1 MLDLKPYSADED
13 ENWWIN
19 SEKNVLIRIGHSS
32 IYRAWGV
39 GNIAS
44 KYETEDILT
53 LGNIY
58 VKEDC
63 RGRGLF
69 KKYMEELLLYASMR
83 NKALILFP
91 TPYEFD
97 KCPFK
102 YGKKARVV
110 EDKTVAKKERLI
122 SWYRE
127 FGLDPVKTAYY
138 GDKPIVGDVV
148 NTMISGES
156 EPRKARKNEYF
167 ARMIMPENFGGQF
180 LGANFGC
187 TYPQSLF
194 YQEEFH
200 PDFLEKS

>member
-1 MLDLKPYSADED
+1 MYDLKPYSADD
-13 ENWWIN
+13 SNDWLIN
-19 SEKNVLIRIGHSS
+19 SDKTVLLRIGKAS
-32 IYRAWGV
+32 IMKSWGI
-39 GNIAS
+39 GLIADAVHFD
-44 KYETEDILT
+44 DIL
-53 LGNIY
+53 LLQNIY
-58 VKEDC
+58 VKPEC

-83 NKALILFP
+83 NKGLILFP

-110 EDKTVAKKERLI
+110 EEKDIAKKERLI

-127 FGLDPVKTAYY
+127 FGLEPVKTAYY

-156 EPRKARKNEYF
+156 EPRRAQKNEYF

-200 PDFLEKS
+200 PEFMESS